1 MTTPPA
7 PSAPSAT
14 PPAMPVTPVTPMT
27 PPKRR
32 PLWRHGAFMTLL
44 TGQTISLVGSMVSF
58 LALPLT
64 AVLILNA
71 NPAQMGILQAVEYA
85 PAAALGLFAGVWVDR
100 MRKRPVL
107 ILTDLGRGLLL
118 GSIPL
123 ALYLGMRDMSY
134 LYTVGFLIGVLTI
147 FFAIAYQAYLPSLV
161 QRESLVAANGA
172 LEASSAAARI
182 LGPGLAGALVQ
193 LFTAPLA
200 IVADAASFFIS
211 AISLL
216 FIRTPEP
223 RIERRTVGMWRE
235 IGAGLRFVFGHPL
248 LRVTL
253 LTTGICNFFSGNLNA
268 QVVLYATR
276 DLHIAALGI
285 GGVFAI
291 SSVAGGLAAALAGWI
306 GRRLGIGRVVVM
318 ALLLLGMG
326 SLCLPLASGMPK
338 VALVV
343 VGAGAAL
350 NAISDG
356 LYNVNVVSLRQFVT
370 PTDLQARTAAAGR
383 VVISVAQP
391 LGALGG
397 GFLGVTI
404 GLRDALIITACGY
417 FLAFLVAFLS
427 PLRRLRGTPPVAGR
441 DGKQEKQQK
450 GTTMSDQMSD
460 QPNHAVPP
468 TDERYIAQ
476 LWEYPQLT
484 IAIFGIQ
491 AHTPEGYALYEASG
505 IPQQMEASLAQ
516 AEGLLGVR
524 IFAEGNG
531 GLQLQY
537 WRSHEDLARFA
548 RTMPHTAWWK
558 WLRRNQDKG
567 FGFYHEIYQ
576 CRTAEAIFE
585 AGTLPV
591 GPGLFCTT
599 SAVTGGEG
607 RSQERQQQFLE
618 AARPRSSA

>member
-1 MTTPPA
+1 MTTR
-7 PSAPSAT
+7 SAPSAI
-14 PPAMPVTPVTPMT
+14 PPAMPVTPVTPVT
-27 PPKRR
+27 PPKQR

-85 PAAALGLFAGVWVDR
+85 PAAAFGLFAGVWVDR
-100 MRKRPVL
+100 MRKRPML
-107 ILTDLGRGLLL
+107 IITDLGRGLLL

-123 ALYLGMRDMSY
+123 ALYLGVREMNY
-134 LYTVGFLIGVLTI
+134 LYAVGFLIGVLTI

-172 LEASSAAARI
+172 LEASSATARI

-193 LFTAPLA
+193 IFNAPLA
-200 IVADAASFFIS
+200 ILADAASFFIS
-211 AISLL
+211 AISLF
-216 FIRTPEP
+216 FIRAPEP

-248 LRVTL
+248 LRITL

-276 DLHIAALGI
+276 DLHITALGI
-285 GGVFAI
+285 GGIFAL
-291 SSVAGGLAAALAGWI
+291 SSVVGGLAAALAGWI

-318 ALLLLGMG
+318 ALLLLGAG
-326 SLCLPLASGMPK
+326 SMCLPLASGMPK
-338 VALVV
+338 VALLV

-356 LYNVNVVSLRQFVT
+356 LYNVSVVSLRQLVT

-391 LGALGG
+391 LGAVGG

-404 GLRDALIITACGY
+404 GLRDALLITACGY
-417 FLAFLVAFLS
+417 FLAFLVAFFS
-427 PLRRLRGTPPVAGR
+427 PLRRLRSTPPVAGH
-441 DGKQEKQQK
+441 DGKQEK
-450 GTTMSDQMSD
+450 GTTLSDQMDD
-460 QPNHAVPP
+460 QLKRAVPP
-468 TDERYIAQ
+468 TDDRYIAH
-476 LWEYPQLT
+476 LWEYPQFT

-491 AHTPEGYALYEASG
+491 AHTPEGYAVYEASG

-548 RTMPHTAWWK
+548 RTMPHTSWWK
-558 WLRRNQDKG
+558 WLRHNQGKG

-585 AGTLPV
+585 AGTAPV
-591 GPGLFCTT
+591 GPGIFCTT

-618 AARPRSSA
+618 TAQP